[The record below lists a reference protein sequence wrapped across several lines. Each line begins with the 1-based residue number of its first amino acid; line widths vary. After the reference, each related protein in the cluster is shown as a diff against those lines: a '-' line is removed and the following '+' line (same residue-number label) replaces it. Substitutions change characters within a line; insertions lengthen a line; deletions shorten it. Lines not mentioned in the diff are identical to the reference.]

1 MTDETDLDPE
11 ATAARDA
18 EAKRLG
24 ARLKT
29 ARRALGLTQREMADR
44 LGVHEKTYPK
54 WESGERVRSWTRLV
68 AASEACRTS
77 PNALLG
83 YEDDAAGGGGE
94 ADAAVRAAL
103 DPEVFGAALEAISR
117 LAAARTTDGEAF
129 IRDTAFWT
137 TMGEAFIEVIAMTV
151 RGGDAREARAFLDG
165 VSYSLRG

>member
-1 MTDETDLDPE
+1 MTDETDLDPQT
-11 ATAARDA
+11 TAARDA
-18 EAKRLG
+18 EARRVG

-54 WESGERVRSWTRLV
+54 WESGERVRSWTRLI
-68 AASEACRTS
+68 AASEACGTS

-83 YEDDAAGGGGE
+83 YEEGGP
-94 ADAAVRAAL
+94 DAAVRAAL

-117 LAAARTTDGEAF
+117 LAAARATDGETVT
-129 IRDTAFWT
+129 RDPAFWT
-137 TMGEAFIEVIAMTV
+137 MMGEAFIEVIAMTV
-151 RGGDAREARAFLDG
+151 RGADAREARAFLDG